1 MGRFVKMRKSKEAAR
16 WDAWYE
22 KQETTAAPQEIPQE
36 LTRLPSPPQ
45 TMLDVG
51 CGTGEMVRFWA
62 GRQVHATGLDISKN
76 AIRRAVELTSPLL
89 FPFCQWTAEDWKT
102 TSLTDRGWNS
112 AFDLVYSAMGP
123 DMTNMDNLRKL
134 TAASRR
140 YVRLLVFKDGYNS
153 VLQNISK
160 TFCGNTTLSSAP
172 DRTGQILA
180 LLNKDGYT
188 PSIKDIRFREIW
200 APSLEIWEQYI
211 GTIFPSLAHSPKF
224 KEYLLSLSE
233 ENLIP
238 SETTAIY
245 SMMTWTPHHRP

>member
-1 MGRFVKMRKSKEAAR
+1 MRKSKEAAR

-36 LTRLPSPPQ
+36 LTRLPSPLQ

-76 AIRRAVELTSPLL
+76 AIRRAVKLTPPLL
-89 FPFCQWTAEDWKT
+89 SPFCQWTAEDWKM

-112 AFDLVYSAMGP
+112 AFDLVYSSMGP
-123 DMTNMDNLRKL
+123 DMTNMDDLRKL

-160 TFCGNTTLSSAP
+160 PFVE
-172 DRTGQILA
+172 
-180 LLNKDGYT
+180 T
-188 PSIKDIRFREIW
+188 P
-200 APSLEIWEQYI
+200 LCH
-211 GTIFPSLAHSPKF
+211 LHSTEPVKF
-224 KEYLLSLSE
+224 S
-233 ENLIP
+233 
-238 SETTAIY
+238 
-245 SMMTWTPHHRP
+245 HC